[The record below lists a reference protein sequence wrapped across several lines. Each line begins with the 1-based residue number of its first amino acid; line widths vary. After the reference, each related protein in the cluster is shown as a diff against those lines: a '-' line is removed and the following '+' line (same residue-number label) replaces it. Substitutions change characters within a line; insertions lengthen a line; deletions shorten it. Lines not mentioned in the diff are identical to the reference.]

1 MKYLLLLLFFYSSF
15 LSAQEPLVKHEIFSI
30 PSKILNEERIIY
42 VQLPKNYHTANFSK
56 GSYPVIYVLDG
67 ENNFPLV
74 ATTERYGTKFL
85 YRNFPEMIV
94 VGIRNTDRTRDY
106 TPTKPKVD
114 TNLHNKSYEQGGGA
128 DAFLS
133 FINEELK
140 PFVKNK
146 FRTNGFD
153 ILHGHSFGGLFAI
166 HTLVNHNNSFDAY
179 IAIDPSL
186 WWDEKVVY
194 NQAQNV
200 FSKNNFK
207 GKAVFVALAYEAE
220 ENAKDR
226 LQHGTTIQSFCE
238 KLLPLTSQRNLN
250 HSWKYYPDYDHGTVP
265 LPSTFDGLAAIFN
278 GIQLPVK
285 EIPKKPYLLK
295 EQFEKLSERMQFK
308 IVPEESLFIELVKYA
323 RKVKENENALYILNY
338 GLECYPESVKLKS
351 MIDLK
356 T

>member
-1 MKYLLLLLFFYSSF
+1 MKYLILVLFFYSSF
-15 LSAQEPLVKHEIFSI
+15 LSAQEPLVQHNVYSLS
-30 PSKILNEERIIY
+30 SKILNEERIID
-42 VQLPKNYHTANFSK
+42 VQLPKNYNTTNFSK

-67 ENNFPLV
+67 ENNFPMV
-74 ATTERYGTKFL
+74 AATERYGTKFL

-94 VGIRNTDRTRDY
+94 IGIRNTDRTRDY
-106 TPTKPKVD
+106 TPTKPKVNP
-114 TNLHNKSYEQGGGA
+114 NLHNKSYAQGGEA
-128 DAFLS
+128 DSFLS

-140 PFVKNK
+140 PFVETN

-166 HTLVNHNNSFDAY
+166 HTLVNHTSSFDAF

-194 NQAQNV
+194 NQADKAFLENE
-200 FSKNNFK
+200 FK
-207 GKAVFVALAYEAE
+207 GKSLFVALAYEAE

-226 LQHGTTIQSFCE
+226 LQHGATIQSFCE
-238 KLLPLTSQRNLN
+238 KLLPLATSQHLN
-250 HSWKYYPDYDHGTVP
+250 NSWKYYPDHDHGTVP
-265 LPSTFDGLAAIFN
+265 IPSTFDGLAAVFN

-295 EQFEKLSERMQFK
+295 EQFEHLSERMQFK
-308 IVPEESLFIELVKYA
+308 IVPEESLFVELVKYA
-323 RKVKENENALYILNY
+323 RRVKENENALYILNY
-338 GLECYPESVKLKS
+338 GLECYPESTELKN

-356 T
+356 V